1 MNPSQQLATKSTS
14 VSELIKSTYFV
25 VPPNQRE
32 YRWGFEQLEKLWDD
46 LITAVKEQ
54 GPGGNAIG
62 HFLGAIVVI
71 GQEQSHDSARWEI
84 IDGQQRLT
92 TITILSECLRS
103 YTSEIMDQK
112 IRLKLEHVL
121 LDCVVAP
128 NAGFVPRLKLNRED
142 DFYCNSL
149 FENPS
154 VESKREYWDRAGD
167 KKSEVQ
173 ANIIR
178 AFDFFYSSIEE
189 ELKGKDS
196 EERQSRIR
204 DLVETLTEFFY
215 VLVVRTA
222 NLSLAYRL
230 FETLNERGLD
240 LSQADLIKN
249 VLLEHAVSSGGNVVE
264 SVTRLWDVFIDNSES
279 QPDNKKLD
287 LPQLIQFSFTYR
299 HERVKK
305 EMIFEEVSKVLSS
318 TTIRALDFAQEFS
331 KDSLNWRQFLLGD
344 LKGWDVE
351 LEDLRYAIVD
361 PLWKSHCASFIMA
374 IMDKHGENVVALK
387 KYLVLAENYLF
398 RQGLIAKDSVG
409 SLQEFFGEASA
420 MVRADLSLAEVSNYF
435 SRKSSDE
442 RFVENFSR
450 AAVSNIRQAFYII
463 WKIEN
468 YIKPVLDTRPRNN
481 NASQRVEFI
490 MPKKPGMEWLGV
502 QEKEGYSGYLNRI
515 GNLLMLPHDV
525 NQTVKNKALSV
536 KFENDDNLD
545 YLRSGLSLPVSV
557 AKNTHSWLEK
567 GEWTFES
574 IAKRQLYLA
583 ETYATNVWPLKFEV

>member
-103 YTSEIMDQK
+103 YTSEIMDRK

-173 ANIIR
+173 ANIVR

-344 LKGWDVE
+344 LKGWDFE

-442 RFVENFSR
+442 RFVENFSK

-490 MPKKPGMEWLGV
+490 MPKKPGVEWLGV

-583 ETYATNVWPLKFEV
+583 ETYATNVWPLKFEE

>member
-1 MNPSQQLATKSTS
+1 MNPSQQLVTKSSS
-14 VSELIKSTYFV
+14 VSELLKSTYFV

-32 YRWGFEQLEKLWDD
+32 YRWGHEQLEKLWDD
-46 LITAVKEQ
+46 LVVAVKEQ
-54 GPGGNAIG
+54 SPGGNTIG

-71 GQEQSHDSARWEI
+71 GQEQSHDNARWEI

-103 YTSEIMDQK
+103 YASEITDLK
-112 IRLKLEHVL
+112 VRLRLEHVL

-128 NAGFVPRLKLNRED
+128 NSGFKPRLKLNRED

-149 FENPS
+149 FENAS
-154 VESKREYWDRAGD
+154 IESKREYWGAARD

-173 ANIIR
+173 TNIVR
-178 AFDFFYSSIEE
+178 AFEFFYNAIEE
-189 ELKGKDS
+189 ELHGKNPED
-196 EERQSRIR
+196 RQSRIR
-204 DLVETLTEFFY
+204 DLSETLTEFFY

-249 VLLEHAVSSGGNVVE
+249 VLLEHAKSSGNNVVE
-264 SVTRLWDVFIDNSES
+264 AVTNLWDVFIDNFES
-279 QPDNKKLD
+279 QPDAKKLD

-318 TTIRALDFAQEFS
+318 TTIRALDFAQEFN
-331 KDSLNWRQFLLGD
+331 KDSLNWRQFLLSD
-344 LKGWDVE
+344 LKDWDEE
-351 LEDLRYAIVD
+351 LEDLKYAITD

-374 IMDKHGENVVALK
+374 AMDKFGADIVKLK
-387 KYLVLAENYLF
+387 KYLALAESYLF

-420 MVRADLSLAEVSNYF
+420 MVRADLPLDDVASYF
-435 SRKSSDE
+435 ARKSSND

-450 AAVSNIRQAFYII
+450 ASVSNVRQAFYII

-468 YIKPVLDTRPRNN
+468 HIKTISGVKPRNN
-481 NASQRVEFI
+481 NASHRVEFI
-490 MPKKPGMEWLGV
+490 LPRKPSEDWNDI
-502 QEKEGYSGYLNRI
+502 QEKEGYGSYVNRI
-515 GNLLMLPHDV
+515 GNLLMLPPEV
-525 NQTVKNKALSV
+525 NQRVKNRALAV
-536 KFENDDNLD
+536 KFENDESLD
-545 YLRSGLSLPVSV
+545 YLRSGLSLPVMV
-557 AKNTHSWLEK
+557 AKNTHSWLER

-574 IAKRQLYLA
+574 ITKRQSYLA
-583 ETYATNVWPLKFEV
+583 ETYAVNVWGFSVND

>member
-1 MNPSQQLATKSTS
+1 MNPSQQLVTKSSS

-32 YRWGFEQLEKLWDD
+32 YRWGVEQLEKLWED

-54 GPGGNAIG
+54 GPGGNTIG

-71 GQEQSHDSARWEI
+71 GQEQSHDNARWEI

-103 YTSEIMDQK
+103 YVSEIVDQK
-112 IRLKLEHVL
+112 VRMRLEHVL

-128 NAGFVPRLKLNRED
+128 NSGFKPRLKLNRED

-149 FENPS
+149 FENAS
-154 VESKREYWDRAGD
+154 VESKREYWERAGD

-173 ANIIR
+173 ANIVR
-178 AFDFFYSSIEE
+178 AFEFFYRAINE
-189 ELKGKDS
+189 ELAGKDS

-204 DLVETLTEFFY
+204 DLSETLTEFFY

-249 VLLEHAVSSGGNVVE
+249 VLLEHAMSSGGNVVE
-264 SVTRLWDVFIDNSES
+264 EVTKLWDVFIDNFES
-279 QPDNKKLD
+279 QPDAKKLD

-299 HERVKK
+299 HQRVKK

-318 TTIRALDFAQEFS
+318 TTIRALDFAQEFNR
-331 KDSLNWRQFLLGD
+331 DSLNWRQFLLGD

-351 LEDLRYAIVD
+351 LDDLKYAIVD
-361 PLWKSHCASFIMA
+361 PLWKSHCASFIMS
-374 IMDKHGENVVALK
+374 IVDKFGDDVAQLK
-387 KYLVLAENYLF
+387 KYLTLAESYLF

-420 MVRADLSLAEVSNYF
+420 MVRADLPLNEVSSYF
-435 SRKSSDE
+435 SRKSPDE

-450 AAVSNIRQAFYII
+450 ASVNNIRQAFYII

-468 YIKPVLDTRPRNN
+468 SVKSISDIRPRNN

-490 MPKKPGMEWLGV
+490 LPRKPGEEWGGV
-502 QEKEGYSGYLNRI
+502 QDKEGYSSYLNKI
-515 GNLLMLPHDV
+515 GNLLMLSPEI
-525 NQTVKNKALSV
+525 NQRVKNKALLE
-536 KFENDDNLD
+536 KFENDDGLD
-545 YLRSGLSLPVSV
+545 YLRSGLNLPVMV
-557 AKNTHSWLEK
+557 AKNTHSWLER

-574 IAKRQLYLA
+574 ITKRQLYLA
-583 ETYATNVWPLKFEV
+583 ETFAVGVWGFKHDA

>member
-32 YRWGFEQLEKLWDD
+32 YRWGVEQLEKLWDD

-54 GPGGNAIG
+54 GPGGSAIG

-103 YTSEIMDQK
+103 YTSEIVDAK

-149 FENPS
+149 FENAS
-154 VESKREYWDRAGD
+154 LESKREYWERAGD

-173 ANIIR
+173 TNIIR
-178 AFDFFYSSIEE
+178 AFNFFYDSIDE
-189 ELKGKDS
+189 ELKGKDL
-196 EERQSRIR
+196 EGRQSRIR
-204 DLVETLTEFFY
+204 DLIETLTEFFY

-249 VLLEHAVSSGGNVVE
+249 VLLEHAMSSGGNVVE
-264 SVTRLWDVFIDNSES
+264 SVTKLWEVFIDNSES

-299 HERVKK
+299 HDRVKK

-331 KDSLNWRQFLLGD
+331 RDSLNWREFLLGD
-344 LKGWDVE
+344 LKGWDAE

-374 IMDKHGENVVALK
+374 IMDKHGSDVALLK
-387 KYLVLAENYLF
+387 KYLTLAENYLF

-420 MVRADLSLAEVSNYF
+420 MVRANLSLVEVSNYF
-435 SRKSSDE
+435 SRKSSNE

-468 YIKPVLDTRPRNN
+468 YIEPILDVKPRNN

-490 MPKKPGMEWLGV
+490 MPKKPGVEWSGV
-502 QEKEGYSGYLNRI
+502 QEKEGYNGYLNRI
-515 GNLLMLPHDV
+515 GNLLMLPAEV
-525 NQTVKNKALSV
+525 NQRVKNKALSV
-536 KFENDDNLD
+536 KFENSDNLD
-545 YLRSGLSLPVSV
+545 YLRSKLSLPVSV

-567 GEWTFES
+567 GEWTFDS

-583 ETYATNVWPLKFEV
+583 ETYAVDVWPLKLE

>member
-71 GQEQSHDSARWEI
+71 GQEQSHDNARWEI

-103 YTSEIMDQK
+103 YASEITDQK

-128 NAGFVPRLKLNRED
+128 NSGFVPRLKLNRED

-149 FENPS
+149 FESPS
-154 VESKREYWDRAGD
+154 VESKREYWERARD

-173 ANIIR
+173 TNIVR
-178 AFDFFYSSIEE
+178 AFDFFYNSIDK
-189 ELKGKDS
+189 ELQGKGSDD
-196 EERQSRIR
+196 RQSRIR

-264 SVTRLWDVFIDNSES
+264 RVTRLWDVFIDNSES

-318 TTIRALDFAQEFS
+318 TEMRALDFAQEFS

-344 LKGWDVE
+344 LKGWDFE

-374 IMDKHGENVVALK
+374 IMDKHGEDVASLK
-387 KYLVLAENYLF
+387 AYLVLAENYLF

-435 SRKSSDE
+435 SRKSPDE

-450 AAVSNIRQAFYII
+450 AAVSNVRQAFYII

-468 YIKPVLDTRPRNN
+468 YIKPVLDVWPRNN

-490 MPKKPGMEWLGV
+490 MPRKPGAEWQGV
-502 QEKEGYSGYLNRI
+502 QEKEGYNGYLNRI
-515 GNLLMLPHDV
+515 GNLLMLPPDV
-525 NQTVKNKALSV
+525 NQKIKNKALSV
-536 KFENDDNLD
+536 KFENDENLD

-574 IAKRQLYLA
+574 IARRQSYLA
-583 ETYATNVWPLKFEV
+583 EAYATNVWRLKFEE

>member
-1 MNPSQQLATKSTS
+1 MSPSQQLVTKSSS

-32 YRWGFEQLEKLWDD
+32 YRWGREQLEKLWED
-46 LITAVKEQ
+46 LVTAVKEQ
-54 GPGGNAIG
+54 GPGGNTIG

-71 GQEQSHDSARWEI
+71 GQEQSHDNSRWEI

-103 YTSEIMDQK
+103 YTSEIKDQK

-128 NAGFVPRLKLNRED
+128 NSEFVPRLKLNRED

-149 FENPS
+149 FENAS
-154 VESKREYWDRAGD
+154 IESKREYWERAGD

-173 ANIIR
+173 SNIVR
-178 AFDFFYSSIEE
+178 AFEFFYKAIDN
-189 ELKGKDS
+189 ELEGKDS
-196 EERQSRIR
+196 EARQSRIR
-204 DLVETLTEFFY
+204 DLSETLTEYFY

-249 VLLEHAVSSGGNVVE
+249 VLLEHAMSSGGSIVDNV
-264 SVTRLWDVFIDNSES
+264 TKLWDVFIDNFES

-299 HERVKK
+299 HYRVKK
-305 EMIFEEVSKVLSS
+305 EMIFEEVSKLLSS
-318 TTIRALDFAQEFS
+318 TKIRALDFAKEFN
-331 KDSLNWRQFLLGD
+331 KDSLNWRQFLLSD
-344 LKGWDVE
+344 LKDWDSE
-351 LEDLRYAIVD
+351 LEDLRYAVVD

-374 IMDKHGENVVALK
+374 VMDKHGGDIALLK
-387 KYLVLAENYLF
+387 EYLMLAENYLF

-409 SLQEFFGEASA
+409 SLQEFFGEASS
-420 MVRADLSLAEVSNYF
+420 MVRADLPLGEVSSYF
-435 SRKSSDE
+435 SRRSSDE
-442 RFVENFSR
+442 RFIENFSR
-450 AAVSNIRQAFYII
+450 ASVSNVRQAFYII

-468 YIKPVLDTRPRNN
+468 HIKPVTEVRPINN
-481 NASQRVEFI
+481 SASQWVEFI
-490 MPKKPGMEWLGV
+490 LPRKPGADWGGV
-502 QEKEGYSGYLNRI
+502 QEKEGYAGYLNRI
-515 GNLLMLPHDV
+515 GNLLILPTDV
-525 NQTVKNKALSV
+525 NQKVKNKALSV
-536 KFENDDNLD
+536 KFESEDNLD
-545 YLRSGLSLPVSV
+545 YLRSGLSLPMSV
-557 AKNTHSWLEK
+557 AKNTHSWLER

-574 IAKRQLYLA
+574 IARRQQYLA
-583 ETYATNVWPLKFEV
+583 ETYATDVWRLKLEV

>member
-103 YTSEIMDQK
+103 YTSEINDQK

-173 ANIIR
+173 ANIVR
-178 AFDFFYSSIEE
+178 AFDFFYNSIEE

-374 IMDKHGENVVALK
+374 IMDKHGENVVVLK

-468 YIKPVLDTRPRNN
+468 HIKPVLDTRPRNN

-490 MPKKPGMEWLGV
+490 MPKKPGVEWLGV

-525 NQTVKNKALSV
+525 NQAVKNKALSV

-567 GEWTFES
+567 GEWTFQS

-583 ETYATNVWPLKFEV
+583 ETYATNVWSLKFEE

>member
-32 YRWGFEQLEKLWDD
+32 YRWGVEQLEKLWDD

-103 YTSEIMDQK
+103 YTSEIVDQK

-154 VESKREYWDRAGD
+154 LESKREYWERAGD

-173 ANIIR
+173 ANIVR
-178 AFDFFYSSIEE
+178 AFNFFYSSIDD

-249 VLLEHAVSSGGNVVE
+249 VLLEHAMSSGGNVVE
-264 SVTRLWDVFIDNSES
+264 SVTKLWDVFIDNSES

-299 HERVKK
+299 HDRVKK

-331 KDSLNWRQFLLGD
+331 RDSLNWRQFLLGD
-344 LKGWDVE
+344 LKGWDFE

-374 IMDKHGENVVALK
+374 IMDKHGADVALLK
-387 KYLVLAENYLF
+387 KHLALAENYLF

-442 RFVENFSR
+442 RFIENFSR
-450 AAVSNIRQAFYII
+450 AAVSNVRQAFYII

-468 YIKPVLDTRPRNN
+468 HIKPILDVRPRNN
-481 NASQRVEFI
+481 NASQRVEFV
-490 MPKKPGMEWLGV
+490 MPRKPGVEWSGV
-502 QEKEGYSGYLNRI
+502 QEKEGYNGYLNRI
-515 GNLLMLPHDV
+515 GNLLMLPPDV
-525 NQTVKNKALSV
+525 NQRVKNKALSV

-567 GEWTFES
+567 GEWTFDS

-583 ETYATNVWPLKFEV
+583 ETYAVNVWPLKLEG

>member
-1 MNPSQQLATKSTS
+1 MNPSQQLSTKSTS

-71 GQEQSHDSARWEI
+71 GQDQSHDSARWEI

-92 TITILSECLRS
+92 TITILSECLRA
-103 YTSEIMDQK
+103 YTSEITDQK

-128 NAGFVPRLKLNRED
+128 NSGFVPRLKLNRED

-154 VESKREYWDRAGD
+154 IESKRQYWDRAGD

-173 ANIIR
+173 ANIVR
-178 AFDFFYSSIEE
+178 AFDFFYRSIDG
-189 ELKGKDS
+189 ELSGKDS
-196 EERQSRIR
+196 YGRQSRIR

-249 VLLEHAVSSGGNVVE
+249 VLLEHAVSSGGSVVE
-264 SVTRLWDVFIDNSES
+264 RVTKLWDVFIDNSES

-305 EMIFEEVSKVLSS
+305 EMIFEAVSKALSS
-318 TTIRALDFAQEFS
+318 TVMRALDFAQEFS

-344 LKGWDVE
+344 LKGWDPE

-374 IMDKHGENVVALK
+374 IVDKHGEDVVSLK
-387 KYLVLAENYLF
+387 RYLVLAENYLF

-420 MVRADLSLAEVSNYF
+420 MVKANLSLAEVSSYF
-435 SRKSSDE
+435 ARKSPDE

-450 AAVSNIRQAFYII
+450 ATVSN
-463 WKIEN
+463 
-468 YIKPVLDTRPRNN
+468 V
-481 NASQRVEFI
+481 
-490 MPKKPGMEWLGV
+490 
-502 QEKEGYSGYLNRI
+502 
-515 GNLLMLPHDV
+515 
-525 NQTVKNKALSV
+525 
-536 KFENDDNLD
+536 
-545 YLRSGLSLPVSV
+545 
-557 AKNTHSWLEK
+557 
-567 GEWTFES
+567 
-574 IAKRQLYLA
+574 RQL
-583 ETYATNVWPLKFEV
+583 

>member
-154 VESKREYWDRAGD
+154 VQSKREYWDRAGD
-167 KKSEVQ
+167 RKSEVQ
-173 ANIIR
+173 TNIVR
-178 AFDFFYSSIEE
+178 AFDFFYGSIDE

-249 VLLEHAVSSGGNVVE
+249 VLLEHAVSSGGNVVG

-344 LKGWDVE
+344 LKGWDGE

-374 IMDKHGENVVALK
+374 IMDKHGEDVVTLK
-387 KYLVLAENYLF
+387 KYLSLAENYLF

-420 MVRADLSLAEVSNYF
+420 MVRADLSLTEVSSYF

-468 YIKPVLDTRPRNN
+468 YIRPVLDTRPRNN

-490 MPKKPGMEWLGV
+490 MPKKPGIEWQGV
-502 QEKEGYSGYLNRI
+502 QEKEGYNGYLNRI
-515 GNLLMLPHDV
+515 GNLLMLPHEV
-525 NQTVKNKALSV
+525 NQKVKNKALSV

-583 ETYATNVWPLKFEV
+583 ETYATDVWPLKLE